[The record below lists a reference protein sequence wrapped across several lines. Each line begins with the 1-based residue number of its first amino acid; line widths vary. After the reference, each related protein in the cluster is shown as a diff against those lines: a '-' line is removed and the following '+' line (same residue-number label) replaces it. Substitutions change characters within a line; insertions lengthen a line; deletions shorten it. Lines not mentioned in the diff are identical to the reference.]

1 MENKECLF
9 CDDDFFNEDNLIYE
23 NKYWRVVYDRFP
35 VCNGHILIIPKRHI
49 ESFFELNV
57 IEMSSLPKVFVDV
70 KNILIEKYK
79 PEGYNIGINDG
90 IASGQTIKHMHI
102 HMIPRYNNDGGLPCG
117 VRNVFPPH
125 LADYRKYF

>member
-9 CDDDFFNEDNLIYE
+9 CDDEFYTEDNLIFE
-23 NKYWRVVYDRFP
+23 NKFWRVIYDSFP
-35 VCNGHILIIPKRHI
+35 VSNGHVLIIPKRHI
-49 ESFFELNV
+49 ESIFNLSFEMLSLFNV
-57 IEMSSLPKVFVDV
+57 IKMV
-70 KNILIEKYK
+70 KKFLDDRFH
-79 PEGYNIGINDG
+79 PDGYNIGVNDG

-102 HMIPRYNNDGGLPCG
+102 HMIPRYHNDGGLPCG

>member
-9 CDDDFFNEDNLIYE
+9 CDDDFFNEDNLIFE
-23 NKYWRVVYDRFP
+23 NKFWRVVYDSFP
-35 VCNGHILIIPKRHI
+35 VSNGHVLIIPKRHI
-49 ESFFELNV
+49 ESIFNLSFEMLSLFNV
-57 IEMSSLPKVFVDV
+57 IKMV
-70 KNILIEKYK
+70 KKFLDDRFH
-79 PEGYNIGINDG
+79 PDGYNIGVNDG

>member
-9 CDDDFFNEDNLIYE
+9 CDDDFFNEDNLIFE
-23 NKYWRVVYDRFP
+23 NKFWRVIYDSFP
-35 VCNGHILIIPKRHI
+35 VSNGHVLIIPKRHI
-49 ESFFELNV
+49 ESIFNLSFEMLSLFNV
-57 IEMSSLPKVFVDV
+57 IKMV
-70 KNILIEKYK
+70 KKFLDDKFH
-79 PEGYNIGINDG
+79 PDGYNIGINDG

-117 VRNVFPPH
+117 VRNVFPPN

>member
-9 CDDDFFNEDNLIYE
+9 CDDEFYTEDNLIFE
-23 NKYWRVVYDRFP
+23 NKFWRVIYDSFP
-35 VCNGHILIIPKRHI
+35 VSNGHVLIIPKRHI
-49 ESFFELNV
+49 ESIFNLSFEMLSLFNV
-57 IEMSSLPKVFVDV
+57 IKMV
-70 KNILIEKYK
+70 KKFLDDRFH
-79 PEGYNIGINDG
+79 PDGYNIGVNDG